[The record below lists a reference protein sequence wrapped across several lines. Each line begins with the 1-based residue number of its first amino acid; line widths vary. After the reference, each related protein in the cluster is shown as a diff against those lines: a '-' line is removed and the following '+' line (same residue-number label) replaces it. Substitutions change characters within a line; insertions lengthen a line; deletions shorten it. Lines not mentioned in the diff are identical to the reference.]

1 MEKRIDNIKGLAAY
15 LGLSIATV
23 SRVLNGKSVQYRIS
37 SQTSKRV
44 LDTASAFNY
53 SPNKIAR
60 GLKLTKTE
68 TIGLIVPD
76 IANPFFASIAKSIE
90 TESRKFGYSIILCDS
105 HDEIVAEQE
114 LMQLLWDR
122 KVDGVV
128 ISPVGLCA
136 EHIIAFAE
144 KGVPVVIIDRF
155 FPGQTLPYIT
165 TDNYMGSFQAIEYLI
180 GMGHKKIA
188 CIQGIQGIS
197 VNEERVRGYVDAL
210 KKYQIVVDET
220 LILGEDF
227 GVENGYIQ
235 TRKLI
240 KIPEPPTAILV
251 LSNLSSLG
259 VMQALAEAGLKI
271 PLDISLVAFD
281 EQPYSAFLATPMTTI
296 DQPKDEIGRLSVEI
310 LLKKIGQ
317 NITHTDTQ
325 SDDHI
330 TLKPRLIIRESVR
343 KIVEQLKV

>member
-1 MEKRIDNIKGLAAY
+1 MEKRVNNIKDLAAY

-37 SQTSKRV
+37 SHTSERV
-44 LDTASAFNY
+44 LEAARAFNY

-60 GLKLTKTE
+60 GLKLTKTD

-90 TESRKFGYSIILCDS
+90 IESRKFGYSIILCDS
-105 HDEIVAEQE
+105 LDDNETEKE
-114 LMQLLWDR
+114 LLQLLWDR
-122 KVDGVV
+122 KVDGVI
-128 ISPVGLCA
+128 ISPVGISA
-136 EHIIAFAE
+136 EHIYAFAE
-144 KGVPVVIIDRF
+144 KGIPVVVIDRF

-165 TDNYMGSFQAIEYLI
+165 TDNHMGSFQAIEYLI
-180 GMGHKKIA
+180 GMGHRKIA

-210 KKYQIVVDET
+210 KKYHIGIDES

-227 GVENGYIQ
+227 GVMNGYLQ
-235 TRKLI
+235 TQKLLARVD
-240 KIPEPPTAILV
+240 PPTAVLV

-259 VMQALAEAGLKI
+259 VMQALSEAGLNI
-271 PLDISLVAFD
+271 PEDISMITFD

-296 DQPKDEIGRLSVEI
+296 DQPKDEIGRLSVDV
-310 LLKKIGQ
+310 LLKSLDRSQ
-317 NITHTDTQ
+317 DC
-325 SDDHI
+325 SDCQI
-330 TLKPRLIIRESVR
+330 ILKPSLIVR
-343 KIVEQLKV
+343 KSVKRLP